1 MFKAMTMSANLQNLN
16 WSMGWYTKRSQC
28 HRGELYFAQ
37 AGSGEAN
44 FLADPIFPL
53 AEDQWPA

>member
-1 MFKAMTMSANLQNLN
+1 
-16 WSMGWYTKRSQC
+16 MGWYTKRSQC